1 MKAGIE
7 KQPLFFSSYEQILSE
22 LINVPPKKLQDT
34 IFCYFYLLVFARKT
48 KNRYKSIIFA
58 KYFSNMF
65 RMIIFTLYNYLIIYI
80 YINIFGN
87 YV

>member
-1 MKAGIE
+1 MIFEMKAGIE

-22 LINVPPKKLQDT
+22 LIYAPPKNYKIQFFVTSIYLSLQE
-34 IFCYFYLLVFARKT
+34 KT
-48 KNRYKSIIFA
+48 KNKYKSIIFA

-80 YINIFGN
+80 YIYI
-87 YV
+87 